1 MHIRSLL
8 LSILSVSATLGAWA
22 QTEGSATYYDIT
34 SHYLNNAGFDTL
46 ITYGRSA
53 TGNINNEINN
63 VAYWNNKTHVT
74 YNSAAVIEVGSSKT
88 FNGVGVPATAFDGTT
103 KGGVLALS
111 TGWSDSLRY
120 VQTIKLPAGTYRLTS
135 AWYNGDSEKTA
146 GKSLLGFVMKYSKKY
161 SSLSSFPS
169 QKWVADTVEFTITR
183 AQQGD
188 LTIGFAALGLP
199 SPKDSAEYAKVS
211 CDFVKI
217 WRTTPYGK
225 DDADMQKSELNTLI
239 KTATKLY
246 GTGDGVD
253 ADKLKAVI
261 DEAMALCND
270 SDATREDAMVME
282 EGSTQ
287 LFLLITMPILRAR
300 RQLSPP
306 TSAWLVVLR
315 WHSAV

>member
-120 VQTIKLPAGTYRLTS
+120 VQTIKLPAGTYQLTS
-135 AWYNGDSEKTA
+135 A
-146 GKSLLGFVMKYSKKY
+146 
-161 SSLSSFPS
+161 
-169 QKWVADTVEFTITR
+169 
-183 AQQGD
+183 
-188 LTIGFAALGLP
+188 
-199 SPKDSAEYAKVS
+199 
-211 CDFVKI
+211 
-217 WRTTPYGK
+217 
-225 DDADMQKSELNTLI
+225 
-239 KTATKLY
+239 
-246 GTGDGVD
+246 
-253 ADKLKAVI
+253 
-261 DEAMALCND
+261 
-270 SDATREDAMVME
+270 
-282 EGSTQ
+282 
-287 LFLLITMPILRAR
+287 
-300 RQLSPP
+300 
-306 TSAWLVVLR
+306 
-315 WHSAV
+315 